1 MRKLFIL
8 SLVMV
13 MAGLAYAGTG
23 AFTAGQDNS
32 SLYAPRYVNSYTK
45 DKIVT
50 LSITGIFAADT
61 ALPAAGKAISW
72 VAPMACEIMAAYLIT
87 SDSVAILDTVT
98 NFFECQVYTN
108 DRITVDTA
116 MYYAGTGEATRLQ
129 AYEEQAFT
137 ATTTKSKRCLDKGE
151 VMTVVWEDT
160 GTPISSPIDLKVVIL
175 LRPKSYPSSSDYTTQ
190 Q

>member
-8 SLVMV
+8 LMVMG

-23 AFTAGQDNS
+23 AFTAGADNPNAY
-32 SLYAPRYVNSYTK
+32 LPRYVNSYTK
-45 DKIVT
+45 DKIIT
-50 LSITGIFAADT
+50 LSITGSYAADS
-61 ALPAAGKAISW
+61 ALPASGRPVAW
-72 VAPMACEIMAAYLIT
+72 VAPMACEIMAVYLIT
-87 SDSVAILDTVT
+87 SDSVVAADTVT

-116 MYYAGTGEATRLQ
+116 MYYAGTGEAARLQ
-129 AYEEQAFT
+129 PYEEQAFT

-175 LRPKSYPSSSDYTTQ
+175 LRPKSYPSSYDYTTQ